1 MNLSTRIDNAI
12 AHIRTRTDAVPEI
25 GMILGS
31 GLGDFADTLENRQV
45 IPFSDIPD
53 FPMAT
58 VPGHTGAFVFGT
70 RHGKSVVCL
79 QGRLHY
85 YEGHPMSLL
94 TLPVRIMARLGVK
107 LLVLTNAAGGVNT
120 AYRPGDLMLITD
132 HINFSGSNPLM
143 GENLDEFSCMIAQ
156 SNGIEDP
163 VISIHYNKGKP
174 FAYFDITQDNHYM
187 QYNIMVNNTYG
198 YAIIYGGNDDI
209 IYYNLLS
216 SIETGDLIGV
226 GGYEIIN
233 TQEYFRN
240 PFKGMGYRVYTES
253 GRIDEEIAKAIWW
266 ELYYKNVYEG
276 TDLTTVWF
284 YDSKSA
290 ANSGLAYGMISQD
303 EYGQE
308 IKYEKLQ

>member
-94 TLPVRIMARLGVK
+94 TLPVRIMAKLGVK

-132 HINFSGSNPLM
+132 HINFSGSNPL
-143 GENLDEFSCMIAQ
+143 
-156 SNGIEDP
+156 
-163 VISIHYNKGKP
+163 
-174 FAYFDITQDNHYM
+174 
-187 QYNIMVNNTYG
+187 
-198 YAIIYGGNDDI
+198 
-209 IYYNLLS
+209 
-216 SIETGDLIGV
+216 IGV
-226 GGYEIIN
+226 
-233 TQEYFRN
+233 
-240 PFKGMGYRVYTES
+240 TEP
-253 GRIDEEIAKAIWW
+253 
-266 ELYYKNVYEG
+266 ELG
-276 TDLTTVWF
+276 TRFPDVSDA
-284 YDSKSA
+284 YSA
-290 ANSGLAYGMISQD
+290 ALRLKIKLAAVEAGINLRQGVYMMFSGPSYETPAEIRMARILGADAVGMSTVPEVITAAHCGMQVLGFTLVSNLAAGVLNQPLS
-303 EYGQE
+303 EE
-308 IKYEKLQ
+308 EVLEASANAREKFSALVLGCLNNL

>member
-85 YEGHPMSLL
+85 YEGHSMSLL
-94 TLPVRIMARLGVK
+94 TLPVRIMAKLGVK

-132 HINFSGSNPLM
+132 HINFSGSNPL
-143 GENLDEFSCMIAQ
+143 I
-156 SNGIEDP
+156 GIHEEDFGP
-163 VISIHYNKGKP
+163 RFPDV
-174 FAYFDITQDNHYM
+174 
-187 QYNIMVNNTYG
+187 
-198 YAIIYGGNDDI
+198 
-209 IYYNLLS
+209 
-216 SIETGDLIGV
+216 
-226 GGYEIIN
+226 
-233 TQEYFRN
+233 
-240 PFKGMGYRVYTES
+240 
-253 GRIDEEIAKAIWW
+253 
-266 ELYYKNVYEG
+266 
-276 TDLTTVWF
+276 TDLYSANLRLKVKLAAVEAGIGLRQGVYMMFSGPSYETPAEIRMARILGADAVGMSTVPEAIV
-284 YDSKSA
+284 A
-290 ANSGLAYGMISQD
+290 AQCGIKCLGISCITNLAAGVSPNKLSH
-303 EYGQE
+303 QE
-308 IKYEKLQ
+308 VMETAAQAHDRFHSLLELILKTV